1 MSEIKNIYVAITNVH
16 LNSSNLSLS
25 VQLGQINVETKLQS
39 MYLINTIIF
48 IKSCIL
54 RNYELY
60 TLDNLIINI

>member
-1 MSEIKNIYVAITNVH
+1 MSEIKNIYVAITNIH
-16 LNSSNLSLS
+16 LNSSNLSPS
-25 VQLGQINVETKLQS
+25 VELGQINVETKLQR

-60 TLDNLIINI
+60 MLDNLIINI